1 MTRSALFG
9 KVVARLALGALA
21 TALVWSAAIGPARA
35 QVQPGAICVSTFADL
50 NGNGAREE
58 GEAPLPGVTVNLSTG
73 GAVIASHVMAEGE
86 DQHCFESLLTGAYTI
101 TFLDSPAFRTT
112 TANEGTFNL
121 DPGQRLTITPFGGA
135 PVAAD
140 PAAEPGATPATEPM
154 ADQLAQTGATVL
166 ETGPAKEPLN
176 PSVRLAISAAAALA
190 VMVFMTGVGAIV
202 LGMRGLRPRRGRRR
216 AGRGTRHI
224 PPPARIAPPRV

>member
-9 KVVARLALGALA
+9 KLLARLALAALA
-21 TALVWSAAIGPARA
+21 MILIWSAATGPARA
-35 QVQPGAICVSTFADL
+35 QVQPGAICVSAFADF
-50 NGNGAREE
+50 NGNGARDE
-58 GEAPLPGVTVNLSTG
+58 GELPLAGVTVNLSTG
-73 GAVIASHVMAEGE
+73 GQIIASHVLAEGE

-140 PAAEPGATPATEPM
+140 QVAA
-154 ADQLAQTGATVL
+154 QLAQTGAIVL
-166 ETGPAKEPLN
+166 ETAPAQEQLD
-176 PSVRLAISAAAALA
+176 PSLRLVISTVAALA
-190 VMVFMTGVGAIV
+190 VMVFMTGVGAIALSV
-202 LGMRGLRPRRGRRR
+202 TSLRPRRDRRR
-216 AGRGTRHI
+216 AARDMRHI
-224 PPPARIAPPRV
+224 PPPSHIAPPRV

>member
-1 MTRSALFG
+1 MTRSALSG
-9 KVVARLALGALA
+9 KLAARLALIALA
-21 TALVWSAAIGPARA
+21 MTLIWSAMADPARA
-35 QVQPGAICVSTFADL
+35 QVQPGAICVSAFADL
-50 NGNGAREE
+50 NGNGARDE
-58 GEAPLPGVTVNLSTG
+58 GEAPLAGVTVNLSTG
-73 GAVIASHVMAEGE
+73 GQIIASHVLAEGE

-140 PAAEPGATPATEPM
+140 QTTDQVAAQPARTS
-154 ADQLAQTGATVL
+154 ATVL
-166 ETGPAKEPLN
+166 ETAPAQEPIDASL
-176 PSVRLAISAAAALA
+176 RLVIAAAAALV

-202 LGMRGLRPRRGRRR
+202 LSMTSLRPRRDRTR
-216 AGRGTRHI
+216 AARGTRHI
-224 PPPARIAPPRV
+224 PPPAHIAPPRV